1 MMQKY
6 LLETNLPDTL
16 NTDYRSVFTD
26 EVKTAF
32 LAFAHGEK
40 NSSPKAEQDY
50 VLAKFKKS
58 REELPD
64 EITVVPEYDI
74 NAYIKNGYNCI
85 HVNSNTGADTNSGSE
100 EHPLATIE
108 SAIKKGV
115 ETIVRY
121 DVITVDTAIFKE
133 VYCKKYLNYER
144 LFNNLNK
151 HTLSPKR
158 NKKNS
163 YNTVDSLKPLIKKL
177 SEYLYN
183 DCFNI
188 HFAVVDALIENGVEN
203 VRCYI
208 DNDSKQKSTALFNNY
223 KDGFINKKD
232 ECKVIKQII
241 DLNPYRKD
249 IYEYLIKEDG
259 DILKD
264 IENLTTYLGYD
275 VSDYKDKLMNTYM
288 EELIKTFKK
297 ILKARRELLLKKE
310 DHG

>member
-1 MMQKY
+1 MV
-6 LLETNLPDTL
+6 T
-16 NTDYRSVFTD
+16 F
-26 EVKTAF
+26 
-32 LAFAHGEK
+32 
-40 NSSPKAEQDY
+40 
-50 VLAKFKKS
+50 
-58 REELPD
+58 
-64 EITVVPEYDI
+64 DI
-74 NAYIKNGYNCI
+74 NGAIIEFDEKMDNYNKIRRELKLKAIELSKEFEARCTDNIKSLKQLSDNGLGY
-85 HVNSNTGADTNSGSE
+85 GLE
-100 EHPLATIE
+100 YIE

-177 SEYLYN
+177 SEYLYK

-203 VRCYI
+203 VKCYI
-208 DNDSKQKSTALFNNY
+208 DSDSKQKSTALFNNY
-223 KDGFINKKD
+223 KDGFISKKD

-275 VSDYKDKLMNTYM
+275 VSDYKDKLMNTYI
-288 EELIKTFKK
+288 EELIKDNERDLEFTKEK
-297 ILKARRELLLKKE
+297 VTKYARYIGSSNESL
-310 DHG
+310 